1 MTFDSAMTAAS
12 LILAACAAIGLVA
25 LYQNPLMEIY
35 LSGWSLC

>member
-12 LILAACAAIGLVA
+12 LILAACAAIGLVV